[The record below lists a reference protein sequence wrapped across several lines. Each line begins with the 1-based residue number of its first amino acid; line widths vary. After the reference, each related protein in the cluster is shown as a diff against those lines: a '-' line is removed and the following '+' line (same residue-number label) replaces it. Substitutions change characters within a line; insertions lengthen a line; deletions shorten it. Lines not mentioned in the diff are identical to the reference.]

1 MNTQSE
7 ITRQDES
14 SKSTLALTPAVDI
27 VEDEGGISLWID
39 LPGVPKDKLTVR
51 MEAQSLLIEGEV
63 SLDTPEGMEANYME
77 IRSPL
82 YRRRFNLSRD
92 LDPDRIEANY
102 KHGVLSLRIPKS
114 ERAQPRKIAVNVA

>member
-1 MNTQSE
+1 MSAQQDV
-7 ITRQDES
+7 TRHAES
-14 SKSTLALTPAVDI
+14 KTVAALTPAVDI
-27 VEDEGGISLWID
+27 VEDEGGISLSVD

-92 LDPDRIEANY
+92 LDPEKIEANY
-102 KHGVLSLRIPKS
+102 KDGVLSLRIPKS